1 MALTTF
7 DVPSGP
13 VHARVGVDLDGLR
26 LHDRVVVTPTVLQ
39 AGAVLVDLAGAHV
52 WQGRVPTA
60 SALHAAAALAVD
72 LLDGAPPSSIEPD
85 LDDVDFGDLAAV
97 AARLGGV
104 GPGLTPAGD
113 DCLAGI
119 LLIAGIGGG
128 EAAEAELAAVAGG
141 VETNDI
147 AAAFLAWAAR
157 GQSIEPVHRFLL
169 AVADG
174 RPGDAAAALADIV
187 GFGRSSGADLAMGLR
202 LGLACLPSRVP
213 AGPPGVS
220 PG

>member
-1 MALTTF
+1 M
-7 DVPSGP
+7 SGP
-13 VHARVGVDLDGLR
+13 ASPPPA
-26 LHDRVVVTPTVLQ
+26 T
-39 AGAVLVDLAGAHV
+39 
-52 WQGRVPTA
+52 TA
-60 SALHAAAALAVD
+60 S
-72 LLDGAPPSSIEPD
+72 P
-85 LDDVDFGDLAAV
+85 
-97 AARLGGV
+97 
-104 GPGLTPAGD
+104 
-113 DCLAGI
+113 GI
-119 LLIAGIGGG
+119 LLIARIRGG

-202 LGLACLPSRVP
+202 LGLAPAVAVP
-213 AGPPGVS
+213 PDRPAFLRADASVARRPADG
-220 PG
+220 